1 MRGYEDKEKELE
13 AKTGASSGFGQEWG
27 VIHERIR
34 GLYRDKEKEICG
46 LQSILRNVILSFQMT
61 VCIFRSPI
69 HALRNDFKMI
79 QLLRLGTPSALD
91 LNPKVYDR
99 GIQPSKFLGNVA
111 VNMFVDRRFNNT
123 SSSSRVAEFGFI
135 RKRWV
140 MSGKMLAM
148 ALPANA
154 ASSALISSV
163 ADLYEFICRGP
174 LLKKTGSDPQ
184 EVANTIDRWLECGV
198 QLCRLLGFNEL
209 LLTEAQ
215 KVRIYHYY
223 APVYLWCERELSQH
237 RAKFK
242 DDAEEIPPLVF
253 GVSAP
258 QGSGKTTLVFA
269 LDHLF
274 NITGRKTASISIDD
288 FYLTAADQAKLAGEN
303 AGNTLLELRGNAG
316 SHDLA
321 LGADSLNNLCSLTQK
336 GTKAKIPRY
345 DKSAYNGRGDRADP
359 CTWPEIEGPLE
370 VVLLEGWMLGFKPL
384 SSEVVKAVDPQLE
397 VVNRNLES
405 YYDAWEKFIGS
416 WILIKVDDTNW
427 VYEWR
432 LQAEIAMRE
441 EGKPGMSDE
450 QVADFVSRYMPAY
463 KAYLPVLYS
472 DGPRGSKPDH
482 TLVVEVDEHR
492 NPLG

>member
-1 MRGYEDKEKELE
+1 
-13 AKTGASSGFGQEWG
+13 
-27 VIHERIR
+27 V
-34 GLYRDKEKEICG
+34 
-46 LQSILRNVILSFQMT
+46 QSILRNVILSFQMIT
-61 VCIFRSPI
+61 CIFRSPS
-69 HALRNDFKMI
+69 NSFGNGFKMI
-79 QLLRLGTPSALD
+79 QLLRLGTPSALN
-91 LNPKVYDR
+91 LNPKASNR
-99 GIQPSKFLGNVA
+99 SIQPFKFYRTVA
-111 VNMFVDRRFNNT
+111 VNGADNTFVDRGSNT
-123 SSSSRVAEFGFI
+123 AGSSSRVAEFGFG
-135 RKRWV
+135 RKRWT

-148 ALPANA
+148 ALPSNA
-154 ASSALISSV
+154 ASSAMVSSV

-174 LLKKTGSDPQ
+174 LLEKTGSSVQ
-184 EVANTIDRWLECGV
+184 EVANTIDQWLECGI

-215 KVRIYHYY
+215 MVRVYHYY
-223 APVYLWCERELSQH
+223 VPVYLWCERELLQH

-242 DDAEEIPPLVF
+242 DDAEEIPPFVF

-258 QGSGKTTLVFA
+258 QGSGKTTLVYA

-274 NITGRKTASISIDD
+274 NITGRKAASISIDD
-288 FYLTAADQAKLAGEN
+288 FYLTATDQAKLAGEN

-321 LGADSLNNLCSLTQK
+321 FGADTLKKLCSLTK
-336 GTKAKIPRY
+336 TGTKAKIPRY
-345 DKSAYNGRGDRADP
+345 DKSAYSGRGDRGDP
-359 CTWPEIEGPLE
+359 FTWPEIEGPLE
-370 VVLLEGWMLGFKPL
+370 VILLEGWMLGFKPL

-397 VVNRNLES
+397 AVNRNLEA

-416 WILIKVDDTNW
+416 WIIIKVDDTHW

-432 LQAEIAMRE
+432 LQAEIAMRK

-472 DGPRGSKPDH
+472 DGPRGSNPEH
-482 TLVVEVDEHR
+482 TLIVEVDEDR